1 MGNQYDFGGSA
12 KPLSIVIASA
22 IVLIVSIISNKLL
35 ARKVNKIGKISN
47 KDILNK
53 IYKKESDAFS
63 SLQTYAKNDTNPIYD
78 KKWKQNLMMKT
89 ENIIQ

>member
-22 IVLIVSIISNKLL
+22 IVL
-35 ARKVNKIGKISN
+35 KVNKIGKISN